1 MGSNP
6 TASANTPFFLV
17 FLSRVEWHFGF
28 VCNGFTAFYHCTGFL
43 SITLIRFLC
52 VVWNVVLQMALTGK
66 LTKKLV
72 DNLGAGRHGDGGGLY
87 LVVDPSGAR
96 RWIVRVVVKG
106 QRNVKGAPLRTDF
119 GLGGADVVTLN
130 QGRER
135 ALEYRRMAKQGL
147 NPRFNAARHIPTFEE
162 VAGQVHIDRMPTWKN
177 AKHRSQWINTLR
189 DYVFP
194 KIGRMPVDSIGQPEV
209 LMCLSPIWTD
219 KHETARRLAQR
230 IKTVLDVAKSK
241 GFRSGENPV
250 TTIHEAH
257 VLPKVKAK
265 PKHHNAMLWQ
275 DVPAFYAD
283 LKTRD
288 AMAAKALM
296 FTCLTGSRTGE
307 VLGMQWGE
315 VDFDKVLWTC
325 PADRMKGGV
334 MHRVPLTNEMLAIIE
349 PLRAMQ
355 SDYVFEGQKR
365 HSPLSNMAM
374 LMLLRRMQVEG
385 VTVHGFR
392 STFRDW
398 ASEVANAPREVAEM
412 SLAHKVGSDVER
424 AYARSDLLEK
434 RRLLMERWSGFVSS
448 NKEKVVKVNFGAE
461 VG

>member
-1 MGSNP
+1 
-6 TASANTPFFLV
+6 
-17 FLSRVEWHFGF
+17 
-28 VCNGFTAFYHCTGFL
+28 
-43 SITLIRFLC
+43 
-52 VVWNVVLQMALTGK
+52 MALTGK

-72 DNLGAGRHGDGGGLY
+72 ENLGAGRHGDGGGLY

-106 QRNVKGAPLRTDF
+106 QKNLKGAPLRTDF

-130 QGRER
+130 QARER

-147 NPRFNAARHIPTFEE
+147 NPRFNASREIPCFEE
-162 VAGQVHIDRMPTWKN
+162 VARQVHIDRMPTWKN
-177 AKHRSQWINTLR
+177 VKHCAQWINTLR
-189 DYVFP
+189 EYAFP
-194 KIGRMPVDSIGQPEV
+194 KIGRMPIDSIGQPEV

-230 IKTVLDVAKSK
+230 IKIVLDVAKSK
-241 GFRSGENPV
+241 GFRLGENPV
-250 TTIHEAH
+250 TAIQDAQ

-265 PKHHNAMLWQ
+265 PKHHSAMAWQ
-275 DVPAFYAD
+275 DVPAFYAN
-283 LKTRD
+283 LKTRN

-307 VLGMQWGE
+307 VLGMKWSE
-315 VDFDKVLWTC
+315 VDLEARLWTC
-325 PADRMKGGV
+325 PADRMKAGE
-334 MHRVPLTNEMLAIIE
+334 MHRVPLSDEMLEIIQ
-349 PLRAMQ
+349 PLREMQ

-365 HSPLSNMAM
+365 HKPLSNMAM
-374 LMLLRRMQVEG
+374 LMLLRRMEVES

-398 ASEVANAPREVAEM
+398 AAEVAEVSREVAEM

-434 RRLLMERWSGFVSS
+434 RRALMAQWSRFAASRFLEQSFEGLV
-448 NKEKVVKVNFGAE
+448 
-461 VG
+461 

>member
-1 MGSNP
+1 
-6 TASANTPFFLV
+6 
-17 FLSRVEWHFGF
+17 
-28 VCNGFTAFYHCTGFL
+28 
-43 SITLIRFLC
+43 
-52 VVWNVVLQMALTGK
+52 MALTGK

-72 DNLGAGRHGDGGGLY
+72 ENLGTGRHGDGGGLY

-106 QRNVKGAPLRTDF
+106 QRNAKGAPLRTDF
-119 GLGGADVVTLN
+119 GLGGADIVTLN
-130 QGRER
+130 QARDR

-147 NPRFNAARHIPTFEE
+147 NPRFNASRAIPTFEE
-162 VAGQVHIDRMPTWKN
+162 VARQVHIDRMPTWKN
-177 AKHRSQWINTLR
+177 EKHGAQWINTLR
-189 DYVFP
+189 DYAFP
-194 KIGRMPVDSIGQPEV
+194 KIGRMPIDSVSQPEV

-219 KHETARRLAQR
+219 KHETARRLSQR
-230 IKTVLDVAKSK
+230 IKVVLDVAKSK

-250 TTIHEAH
+250 TAIHEAR

-265 PKHHNAMLWQ
+265 PKHHKAMAWQ

-283 LKTRD
+283 LKARD

-296 FTCLTGSRTGE
+296 FTCLTGSRTSE
-307 VLGMQWGE
+307 VLMMRWDE
-315 VDFDKVLWTC
+315 VDSLARLWTC
-325 PADRMKGGV
+325 PADRMKGGEI
-334 MHRVPLTNEMLAIIE
+334 HRVPLTDEMLAIIE

-365 HSPLSNMAM
+365 HKPLSNMAI

-398 ASEVANAPREVAEM
+398 ASEAANAPREVAEM
-412 SLAHKVGSDVER
+412 SLAHKLGSDVER

-434 RRLLMERWSGFVSS
+434 RRLLMTRWSEFVT
-448 NKEKVVKVNFGAE
+448 EGA
-461 VG
+461 